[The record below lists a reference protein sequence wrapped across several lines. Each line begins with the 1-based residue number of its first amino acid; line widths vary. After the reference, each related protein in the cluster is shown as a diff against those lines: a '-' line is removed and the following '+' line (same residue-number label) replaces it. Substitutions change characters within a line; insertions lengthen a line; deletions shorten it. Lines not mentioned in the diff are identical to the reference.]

1 MVFRCCGMDYIQKT
15 WIVWLYKKSH
25 FENESKSRKGSRFWK
40 WNHTLKMKAHLENES
55 TFWKWKHILKM
66 KAHSENE
73 SIFWEWKHI
82 SKMKALFENEST
94 FWKMV
99 CLVTIKRCSLS
110 SSGSLSQCWDWI
122 YHQGKTL
129 LTNSKAL
136 FMSSMASLHGSRGIC
151 VDVLGFS

>member
-1 MVFRCCGMDYIQKT
+1 LKWNCIFEKY
-15 WIVWLYKKSH
+15 WLKSYAH
-25 FENESKSRKGSRFWK
+25 LKHISKIKAHVGNESTFRKWK
-40 WNHTLKMKAHLENES
+40 HILQMKAYFKNES